1 MEKQILIKK
10 PLTYYIGN
18 LLILISIF
26 ILIFIYYP
34 IISLYISPPQTRVA
48 LEESGF
54 SISIPKINAK
64 APIISNVDPW
74 DKDAYRESLKKG
86 IAHAK
91 GTALPGERGRVFLFA
106 HSSDYPWNLTRYNT
120 IFFRLNELKEGDEI
134 IIYKD
139 NKNYTYLVNKKIEVW
154 PNEVEYL
161 KKTSEDELILQTCIP
176 IGTDL
181 KRLLVFAAPSK

>member
-18 LLILISIF
+18 LLILLSVF
-26 ILIFIYYP
+26 ILTFIYYP
-34 IISLYISPPQTRVA
+34 IISLYISPPQTKVA
-48 LEESGF
+48 MEESEF

-74 DKDAYRESLKKG
+74 DKNIYRDSLKKG
-86 IAHAK
+86 VAHAK
-91 GTALPGERGRVFLFA
+91 GTSFPGEEGRIFLFA

-139 NKNYTYLVNKKIEVW
+139 NKNYTYKVDKKIEVW

-161 KKTSEDELILQTCIP
+161 KNTDEDELILQTCTP

-181 KRLLVFAAPSK
+181 KRLLVFATPS